1 MQPPLYVITGATGH
15 IGYALLKRLE
25 ARGARV
31 RILIR
36 KDTPVFDGIEC
47 EKVYGDVTD
56 PDSLIPAFEGADV
69 VFHLAGIIDIN
80 VGHEDLLWKVNFEGT
95 KNVVRAVQKCGVR
108 RLVYASSVDVFVPLP
123 DNRIMRETDTFDV
136 TELDGTYAR
145 TKAAATN
152 LILHTVRTENLDAVI
167 VFPGACI
174 GPYDFKVSNIGEMV
188 RKSMHGSFPASI
200 TFGAYNF
207 VDVRDVADGMIAA
220 AEKGRRGE
228 GYILC
233 GEQITTHG
241 FIKTVAE
248 VCGKKAPRIR
258 VGKGIGRG
266 AAPITEVY
274 YKISHETPLFT
285 RYSIRKILSNC
296 NFSIDK
302 ARKELG
308 YDPMS
313 IRQSLKDMVDWIR
326 ENEKQ

>member
-1 MQPPLYVITGATGH
+1 MSSPLYVITGATGH
-15 IGYALLKRLE
+15 IGYALLKKLTD
-25 ARGARV
+25 RGERV

-47 EKVYGDVTD
+47 EKAFGDVTN
-56 PDSLIPAFEGADV
+56 PDTLDAAFEGADV

-80 VGHEDLLWKVNFEGT
+80 VGNEEMIWKVNFEGT
-95 KNVVRAVQKCGVR
+95 KNVVRAVQRCGVK
-108 RLVYASSVDVFVPLP
+108 RLVYASSVDAFIPLP
-123 DNRIMRETDTFDV
+123 DNQIMRETDSFDV
-136 TELDGTYAR
+136 TALDGTYAK

-174 GPYDFKVSNIGEMV
+174 GPYDFKVSNAGEMV
-188 RKSMHGSFPASI
+188 RMSMHGSFPASLN
-200 TFGAYNF
+200 FGAYNF

-220 AEKGRRGE
+220 AEKGRSGE

-248 VCGKKAPRIR
+248 AAGKKAPRIR
-258 VGKGIGRG
+258 MGKGIVTI
-266 AAPITEVY
+266 AAPIMEVY
-274 YKISHETPLFT
+274 YKISKQTPLFT
-285 RYSIRKILSNC
+285 RYSIRKLTSNC

-302 ARKELG
+302 ARRELG
-308 YDPMS
+308 YNPMS
-313 IRQSLKDMVDWIR
+313 VQKSVRDMVEWIR